1 VWVYSQGQM
10 NKAPGGSGVLLRRRL
25 RFGSLCDLGLRQM
38 GGDFWWT
45 QTEMKQ
51 KQGLFFVFFYFYFVD
66 NR

>member
-1 VWVYSQGQM
+1 V
-10 NKAPGGSGVLLRRRL
+10 KKKEEREPGGSGVLLRRRL

-51 KQGLFFVFFYFYFVD
+51 KQGLFFVFFFFIF
-66 NR
+66 